1 MINLK
6 KVLATCSLFCVFA
19 VHADMSPTPI
29 SGDARLVEFE
39 YNPESV
45 YLVLSRP
52 LAVTNIVLP
61 KGERIRLMKAGDTFS
76 FMMEADKS
84 LNEIFIKPKF
94 EGVETTLTVATTNK
108 RFQFVIRSTGK
119 NRKYYQQV
127 SYAEEPNTLFEFG
140 EQAESPVNMLGGE
153 EQGRTSDSKPFK
165 SNEMKVNPAD
175 LNTKYTIT
183 GSSSFRP
190 ETVYDNGKFIWLKFP
205 EKMTELPAIFAK
217 DKGGMYLVNYVPD
230 RSVDNVIIVQQMA
243 EELILKIDDQE
254 VSVRKG
260 QRGFF
265 GWSN

>member
-1 MINLK
+1 MIKLNK
-6 KVLATCSLFCVFA
+6 IFVACSFLWVFA
-19 VHADMSPTPI
+19 AQADMTPTPI

-94 EGVETTLTVATTNK
+94 EGVETTLAVATTNK

-127 SYAEEPNTLFEFG
+127 SYADEPNTLFEFG
-140 EQAESPVNMLGGE
+140 DPIDRPSANLGAEEHASIVDL
-153 EQGRTSDSKPFK
+153 K
-165 SNEMKVNPAD
+165 SSQSAEIKVNPSE

-183 GSSSFRP
+183 GDASFKP
-190 ETVYDNGKFIWLKFP
+190 QTVYDNGKFIWLKFP

-230 RSVDNVIIVQQMA
+230 RKNDNVIIIQQMA
-243 EELILKIDDQE
+243 DELVLKIDREE

-260 QRGFF
+260 QRGLF

>member
-1 MINLK
+1 MI
-6 KVLATCSLFCVFA
+6 KVNKVFAACSLLLAFA
-19 VHADMSPTPI
+19 AQADMTPTPI

-61 KGERIRLMKAGDTFS
+61 KGEKIRLMKAGDTFS
-76 FMMEADKS
+76 FMMEADKG

-127 SYAEEPNTLFEFG
+127 SYADEPNTLFEFG
-140 EQAESPVNMLGGE
+140 DVADRPAANLGGDE
-153 EQGRTSDSKPFK
+153 HVSAVDYK
-165 SNEMKVNPAD
+165 SPSSVGMKVNPAD

-183 GSSSFRP
+183 GDASFKP

-230 RSVDNVIIVQQMA
+230 RTNDNVIIVQQMA
-243 EELILKIDDQE
+243 EELVLKIDGQE